1 MTMHPFDY
9 QLDVLRQ
16 RHRRDHHLEHHIH
29 PQVSHVLR
37 PRADT
42 KATRRRKLLAAL
54 ARWTDRRPANPKRT
68 IRLGEP
74 EQVSGAW
81 AAGICVR

>member
-9 QLDVLRQ
+9 QHDML
-16 RHRRDHHLEHHIH
+16 RHRLRPAHHIH
-29 PQVSHVLR
+29 PRISPVLR
-37 PRADT
+37 PGADT

-54 ARWTDRRPANPKRT
+54 ARWTDRRRATPKRT
-68 IRLGEP
+68 VRLGEP

>member
-9 QLDVLRQ
+9 QHDML
-16 RHRRDHHLEHHIH
+16 RHRLRPAHHLDRR
-29 PQVSHVLR
+29 VSHVLR

-42 KATRRRKLLAAL
+42 KPTRRRKLLAAL
-54 ARWTDRRPANPKRT
+54 ARWTERRPANPKRT

>member
-9 QLDVLRQ
+9 QHDML
-16 RHRRDHHLEHHIH
+16 RHRLGSGHHLDRR
-29 PQVSHVLR
+29 VSHVLR
-37 PRADT
+37 PRPDAN
-42 KATRRRKLLAAL
+42 ATRRRKMWAAL
-54 ARWTDRRPANPKRT
+54 ARWTFRRPANPNRT
-68 IRLGEP
+68 TRFGEP